1 MHAIAHDPLRE
12 ELPARDLP
20 GMQSP
25 PSSVT
30 AGFAGVLDELEDHN
44 DQNDHDQHSNHGPQ
58 PWGHCCHLLDGHRR
72 EPAAY

>member
-20 GMQSP
+20 GHAKPAVVRDGRLS
-25 PSSVT
+25 
-30 AGFAGVLDELEDHN
+30 GVLDELEDHN
-44 DQNDHDQHSNHGPQ
+44 DKNDQDQHSNHGPQ
-58 PWGHCCHLLDGHRR
+58 PWGHCCQVLDGHRR